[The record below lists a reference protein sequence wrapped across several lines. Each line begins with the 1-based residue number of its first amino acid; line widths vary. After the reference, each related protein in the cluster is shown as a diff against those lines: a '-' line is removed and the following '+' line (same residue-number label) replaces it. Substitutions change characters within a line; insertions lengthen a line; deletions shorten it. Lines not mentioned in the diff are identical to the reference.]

1 MNYIK
6 YFIDEK
12 NQTVLI
18 VSGCSRR
25 CKNCLHPKTQDYH
38 SGNRFD
44 ATAKKELFALLPKSD
59 GIVISGGDPMY
70 ISNRSETIKLM
81 KEVRKNF
88 PDKTI
93 TLRTGYSL
101 AQLRS
106 LPIGSEAYNLA
117 DKVIAKKH

>member
-25 CKNCLHPKTQDYH
+25 CKNCPNPKTQDYR

-44 ATAKKELFALLPKSD
+44 DNA
-59 GIVISGGDPMY
+59 
-70 ISNRSETIKLM
+70 
-81 KEVRKNF
+81 RKNLF
-88 PDKTI
+88 ELLSESDFYQKVQ
-93 TLRTGYSL
+93 SL
-101 AQLRS
+101 YARQFVQQNSWQTYQTELS
-106 LPIGSEAYNLA
+106 
-117 DKVIAKKH
+117 V

>member
-25 CKNCLHPKTQDYH
+25 CKNCPNPKTQDYR

-44 ATAKKELFALLPKSD
+44 DNAKKNLFELLSKSD
-59 GIVISGGDPMY
+59 GIVLSGGDPMY
-70 ISNRSETIKLM
+70 ISNRSEVIALM

-88 PDKTI
+88 PDKPI

-101 AQLRS
+101 SQLKS
-106 LPIGSEAYNLA
+106 LPAGSEVCQLT
-117 DKVIAKKH
+117 DKIIEKK